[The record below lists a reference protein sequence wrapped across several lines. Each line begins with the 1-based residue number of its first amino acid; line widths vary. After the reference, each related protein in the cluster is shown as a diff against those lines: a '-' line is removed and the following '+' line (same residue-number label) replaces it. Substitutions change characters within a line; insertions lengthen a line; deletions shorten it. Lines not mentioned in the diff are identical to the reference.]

1 MKYTRCE
8 LSLLVKAF
16 FLFLLLFF
24 RHLKITLDSE
34 QPMLEWKQII
44 PSVWGG
50 IKRFAHFQTG
60 LYFSDNGAFD
70 LWVNFVSSAS
80 PAFAGLYPVI
90 SSYGHFFLHAQIYL
104 PLQNQLYPC
113 LQSKNRNAN
122 ACEWTN
128 LCAFKL
134 LSFKNFLGTIEGQ
147 QAYSR
152 RKDYFDH
159 FSVAQVIIVR
169 VFFL

>member
-1 MKYTRCE
+1 MLVFQGGKTLCATFCASLIACVCSFSSPEPVVSGYKLNRVVLGTRMAFVCVVLWE
-8 LSLLVKAF
+8 FWLRLNEIHEVRTFAPCKGF

-70 LWVNFVSSAS
+70 LWVNSVSSAS
-80 PAFAGLYPVI
+80 PAFAGL
-90 SSYGHFFLHAQIYL
+90 
-104 PLQNQLYPC
+104 N
-113 LQSKNRNAN
+113 
-122 ACEWTN
+122 
-128 LCAFKL
+128 
-134 LSFKNFLGTIEGQ
+134 
-147 QAYSR
+147 
-152 RKDYFDH
+152 
-159 FSVAQVIIVR
+159 
-169 VFFL
+169 